1 MHVSDKI
8 EKFNEDIIIKI
19 IETSLQ
25 ENNFKRIKYLINT
38 LDIDSFLN
46 HKTLNLFGIS
56 CININKLKKAE
67 FYFYKSLK
75 ILPNNLNALIG
86 LWNIYDKEKN
96 YEKLVDITHKLLIK
110 RPKNNDLFV
119 KLGNIYY
126 IIKKYNLALKYF
138 KKTLNTEVE
147 LISLVKIAKIYFLK
161 NNFDTSIKYLL
172 NAHSKSSNDPQ
183 ICELLGRCY
192 DRLGKGE

>member
-75 ILPNNLNALIG
+75 ILPNNINALLG

-161 NNFDTSIKYLL
+161 NNFDTRITWQML
-172 NAHSKSSNDPQ
+172 
-183 ICELLGRCY
+183 
-192 DRLGKGE
+192 